1 MTDYVNYNQERW
13 NRVSARQGNAY
24 TVPLS
29 HEEFLVAKDQPLSV
43 SLTVGKTVP
52 LDWFE
57 KAQGKK
63 LLGLACGGGS
73 TGTNFCGSWLPNDHS
88 GLFQGTAGQG

>member
-1 MTDYVNYNQERW
+1 LNYTQERG

-24 TVPLS
+24 TVPRR
-29 HEEFLVAKDQPLSV
+29 HEEFLVAKDKPLSG

-57 KAQGKK
+57 KANGKK
-63 LLGLACGGGS
+63 LMGLACGGGQQGPIS
-73 TGTNFCGSWLPNDHS
+73 AAHS
-88 GLFQGTAGQG
+88 

>member
-13 NRVSARQGNAY
+13 NRVSARQGNTY

-29 HEEFLVAKDQPLSV
+29 HEEFLVAKDKPLSV

-52 LDWFE
+52 LD
-57 KAQGKK
+57 
-63 LLGLACGGGS
+63 
-73 TGTNFCGSWLPNDHS
+73 
-88 GLFQGTAGQG
+88 